1 MQNAEKTQVA
11 ILAGGLGTRLRPY
24 TETVPK
30 PMIDIN
36 GKPFLDLQ
44 LNNLKRQG
52 FRKIL
57 ICTGYLGHIIEDYF
71 GDGNAFGLDISY
83 SQESRPLGTAGAIKN
98 AESLITSDPFFL
110 MNGDTY
116 WKINFEELLKTHNRM
131 GLPLTIAIHKAT
143 NALEQELLSLNEEGI
158 ISKFYKRG
166 TPEHMKHVKENK
178 NPLINSGIYVMS
190 KKLLSLIPKNE
201 NYSFENSIFPYFI
214 GNAAGFFWEGYMKD
228 LANIQFCRE
237 LEQDLTGGKNK

>member
-1 MQNAEKTQVA
+1 MDSVEKTQVA

-36 GKPFLDLQ
+36 GKPFLELQ

-52 FRKIL
+52 FRNVL
-57 ICTGYLGHIIEDYF
+57 LCTGYLGHIIEDYF
-71 GDGNAFGLDISY
+71 GNGKDFGLNISY
-83 SQESRPLGTAGAIKN
+83 SQESQPLGTAGAIKN
-98 AESLITSDPFFL
+98 SESLVISDPFVL

-116 WKINFEELLKTHNRM
+116 WNIDFNGLLNSHEKT
-131 GLPLTIAIHKAT
+131 GLPLTIAVCKAT
-143 NALEQELLSLNEEGI
+143 NALEQELLSLDEEGI

-166 TPEHMKHVKENK
+166 TPEHAQHIKENT

-190 KKLLSLIPKNE
+190 KKILSLIPKDTT
-201 NYSFENSIFPYFI
+201 YSLEKDIFPHFA
-214 GNAAGFFWEGYMKD
+214 GNANGFLWKGYMKD

-237 LEQDLTGGKNK
+237 LEQDLLSGRAK